1 MVLTMRRRRLQQN
14 SLALN
19 KKLLYIILVLCLC
32 PSVAGAQNLVS
43 SSSEAEDSVLLTN
56 VLQMKGKLV
65 STQDSTNYI
74 SQLQKLYEN
83 DPYNETYFAWILE
96 FYDHPR
102 QRHKLEDFVDDQLED
117 QPHST
122 MPWILKGE
130 IAMHAKRWEEAAD
143 AYKTACSID
152 PNSLPIIYNVGLC
165 LSNQAID
172 IQRAILN
179 KERTLKKEDQQQI
192 KQTLI
197 EAKEYLEKA
206 KTMDPKRKKVD
217 WVTPLYIV
225 YYALGETEKAR
236 ELEPLVTGFKN
247 TNQERID

>member
-1 MVLTMRRRRLQQN
+1 M
-14 SLALN
+14 
-19 KKLLYIILVLCLC
+19 VLCLC
-32 PSVAGAQNLVS
+32 PFVAEAQNLVS
-43 SSSEAEDSVLLTN
+43 ASSEAGDSLLLKE
-56 VLQMKGKLV
+56 VQRMRGKLV
-65 STQDSTNYI
+65 SSQDSSTYI
-74 SQLQKLYEN
+74 SNLRQLYEN

-96 FYDHPR
+96 FYDHPK
-102 QRHKLEDFVDDQLED
+102 QRYKLEDFVDEQLED

-143 AYKTACSID
+143 AYKAAASID
-152 PNSLPIIYNVGLC
+152 PHSLPIIYNVGLC

-179 KERTLKKEDQQQI
+179 KERSLKKEDQQRI
-192 KQTLI
+192 KQALT

-206 KTMDPKRKKVD
+206 RVMDPKRKKVD

-225 YYALGETEKAR
+225 YYALGEKEKADK
-236 ELEPLVTGFKN
+236 LEPLVTGFKN
-247 TNQERID
+247 TNQGQID

>member
-1 MVLTMRRRRLQQN
+1 M
-14 SLALN
+14 
-19 KKLLYIILVLCLC
+19 VLCLC
-32 PSVAGAQNLVS
+32 PCAAEAQNLIS
-43 SSSEAEDSVLLTN
+43 SSSEAEDSVLLEN
-56 VLQMKGKLV
+56 VRQLRGKLI
-65 STQDSTNYI
+65 SAQDSTNYI
-74 SQLQKLYEN
+74 SQLQTLYEH

-96 FYDHPR
+96 FYDHPK

-130 IAMHAKRWEEAAD
+130 IAMHAKRWDEAAE
-143 AYKTACSID
+143 AYKTAHTID
-152 PNSLPIIYNVGLC
+152 PLSLPIIYNAGLS
-165 LSNQAID
+165 LSNHAID

-179 KERTLKKEDQQQI
+179 KERTLKKEDQQHI
-192 KQTLI
+192 KQILI
-197 EAKEYLEKA
+197 EAQDYLEQA

-225 YYALGETEKAR
+225 YFALGETEKAR

-247 TNQERID
+247 TNQERLD